1 MVMDVRGVVTG
12 DGAIAE
18 QPGQHFGAD
27 LGQFIEEQVRASVLG
42 VDGEQAGS
50 SRWLQHHVAGSDGG
64 GDRRDDAKSGRCRE
78 LLQRLGGLG
87 WARMG
92 QMGRA
97 WCRESVCWY
106 V

>member
-27 LGQFIEEQVRASVLG
+27 LGPFIAEQVRVSLLG

-50 SRWLQHHVAGSDGG
+50 SRWLHNHVAGSDGG
-64 GDRRDDAKSGRCRE
+64 VDRRPDPHSRRCRE
-78 LLQRLGGLG
+78 LNPGER
-87 WARMG
+87 
-92 QMGRA
+92 RA
-97 WCRESVCWY
+97 GTEWVYTRRSEWSTR
-106 V
+106 